1 MILDYVHHQF
11 ETICWH
17 MIHLHP
23 KQKKMGERY
32 GLTLTSS
39 ESFFLV
45 HEKIEWPSWYMDKLH
60 ELANCNGLAALFLQE
75 CKHNLRTTEILSSV

>member
-45 HEKIEWPSWYMDKLH
+45 MKKLNAPH
-60 ELANCNGLAALFLQE
+60 GTWINSMNLQ
-75 CKHNLRTTEILSSV
+75 IAMV